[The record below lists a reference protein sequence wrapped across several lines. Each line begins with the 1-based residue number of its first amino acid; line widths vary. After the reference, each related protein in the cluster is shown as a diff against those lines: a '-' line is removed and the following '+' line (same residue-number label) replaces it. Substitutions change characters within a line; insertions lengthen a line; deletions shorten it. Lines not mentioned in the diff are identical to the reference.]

1 MITAIGIKVTNKK
14 VRTSFLVKD
23 MKQKK
28 RRQAATPGHFLM
40 SHFSGPKTTG
50 HNLEGVF
57 LEALPAS
64 CSNLTE

>member
-1 MITAIGIKVTNKK
+1 MITPIGIKVTNKK
-14 VRTSFLVKD
+14 VRTNFLVKD
-23 MKQKK
+23 MKLKKK

-57 LEALPAS
+57 
-64 CSNLTE
+64 